1 MKPWKCRSCSE
12 WNAPAAKRCAE
23 CGARRERVSWLDD
36 PVRAA
41 RQAAVC
47 AAVPG
52 LAGVFAELARAMRSY
67 AAFNHLDV
75 AGFDPESIVTPT
87 GKVIVELVAAGS

>member
-1 MKPWKCRSCSE
+1 VKPWKCRNCSE
-12 WNAPAAKRCAE
+12 WNVHVTKRCAE
-23 CGARRERVSWLDD
+23 CGTRRERVTYLDD
-36 PVRAA
+36 PERAA

-67 AAFNHLDV
+67 ASFNHLDV
-75 AGFDPESIVTPT
+75 ASFDPESIVTPT
-87 GKVIVELVAAGS
+87 GKVIVELNAAGG